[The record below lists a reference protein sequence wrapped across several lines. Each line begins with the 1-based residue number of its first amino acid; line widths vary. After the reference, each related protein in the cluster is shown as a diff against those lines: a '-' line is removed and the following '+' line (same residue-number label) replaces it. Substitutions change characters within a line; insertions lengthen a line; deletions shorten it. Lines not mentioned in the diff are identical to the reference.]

1 MTTPWWVRSL
11 SETGPAGW
19 RSPATERAST
29 SPTCF
34 SNTLSV
40 IQTSDNTVVGSI
52 PTGSGP
58 GLVAVTPS
66 GDYLYVTN
74 YSGNTVSV
82 IPI

>member
-1 MTTPWWVRSL
+1 M
-11 SETGPAGW
+11 
-19 RSPATERAST
+19 
-29 SPTCF
+29 
-34 SNTLSV
+34 

-58 GLVAVTPS
+58 WLVAVTPS
-66 GDYLYVTN
+66 GYYLYVTN